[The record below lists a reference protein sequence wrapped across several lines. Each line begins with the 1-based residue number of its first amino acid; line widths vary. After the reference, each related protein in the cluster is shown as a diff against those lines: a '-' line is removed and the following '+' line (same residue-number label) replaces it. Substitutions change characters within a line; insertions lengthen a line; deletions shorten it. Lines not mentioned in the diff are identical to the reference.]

1 MRRLITFA
9 LLAAALAAA
18 GWYGWTRYR
27 GATETAA
34 APATTEVRRDDIARN
49 VLASGMIEAAQLVSV
64 GARVSGQVQTLAVGL
79 GDRVEAGQLVAQIDS
94 EDQRNAVLQAESAL
108 KQAEAQIAAK
118 RAGITE
124 AELGVR
130 RKQTLNDKSLTSTE
144 DLESAQA
151 ALAVAEAELQSLEAA
166 RDQAVIALSSAR
178 TELERTRIVSPIAG
192 TVVAVVTE
200 QGQTVNAN
208 TQSPTIVKIAQLDR
222 MVVKAEISEADVIAL
237 APGLPVTFTLAG
249 APDRRFDA
257 TLRAIAPAPAS
268 IKTEDDVP
276 TDEAV
281 YYNALLDVANPDG
294 ILRIGMT
301 AEVVIQL
308 DRAEKALVVPV
319 SALARDEAGNTIV
332 YVWND
337 GAGQAEP
344 RVVTVGL
351 RTSSRAE
358 ILDGLAE
365 GDRIVTSARDRP
377 ASAAPQRRPGMMGF

>member
-1 MRRLITFA
+1 MRRLIAIA
-9 LLAAALAAA
+9 LFAAALGAA
-18 GWYGWTRYR
+18 GWYGWTAYV
-27 GATETAA
+27 GSTEAVA
-34 APATTEVRRDDIARN
+34 APKTTEVRRGDIARN
-49 VLASGMIEAAQLVSV
+49 VLASGTIEAAQLVSV

-79 GDRVEAGQLVAQIDS
+79 GDHVEAGQLVAQIDS
-94 EDQRNAVLQAESAL
+94 EDQKNAVLRAQSAL

-130 RKQTLNDKSLTSTE
+130 RKQTLNDKSLTSTA

-151 ALAVAEAELQSLEAA
+151 ALAMAQAELQSLEAA
-166 RDQAVIALSSAR
+166 RDQAALALSAAR
-178 TELERTRIVSPIAG
+178 TELERTRILSPITG
-192 TVVAVVTE
+192 TVVAVVTD

-208 TQSPTIVKIAQLDR
+208 TQSPTIVKIAELDR

-249 APDRRFDA
+249 APDRRFEA
-257 TLRAIAPAPAS
+257 TMRAIAPAPAS
-268 IKTEDDVP
+268 IETEDEVP
-276 TDEAV
+276 SDEAV

-301 AEVVIQL
+301 AEVIIQL
-308 DRAEKALVVPV
+308 DRAEDALVAPV

-332 YVWND
+332 LIWD
-337 GAGQAEP
+337 ETAMQAEP
-344 RVVTVGL
+344 RIVKVGL

-358 ILDGLAE
+358 ILDGLTE
-365 GDRIVTSARDRP
+365 GDRVVTSASEQPGTDVPR
-377 ASAAPQRRPGMMGF
+377 RRPGMMGF